1 MTKPTAFCA
10 DRIFDGN
17 RVAEKA
23 ALLVEGNKIT
33 GIVKQDA
40 IPSRYAQRP
49 DNAAM
54 IVPGFV
60 DLQVNGGGGALLN
73 ETPTQ
78 EGIAT
83 ICQAHAR
90 FGTTALMTTLITDGP
105 DIRDRAL
112 EAGKQATQAKVAGF
126 LGLHLEGPHLSVPRK
141 GVHVADFIRP
151 MDEQDLAVLLA
162 AQGTFGKSMITIA
175 PENVTIDQVAALVE
189 AGWHVSLGHTD
200 CDAETAFA
208 YFEAGAS
215 MATHLFNAMS
225 QMRNREPGLVGAVL
239 TTDKAYCGMIADGY
253 HIANANM
260 RVALHA
266 KKGPGRIFFVT
277 DAMSPTG
284 TDATEFILGGRQ
296 TFRREGRLALAD
308 GTLAGA
314 DIDMISMVRKAIKT
328 LPLSLEEALKM
339 ASRYPCEAIGAES
352 KGWLKPGFEAD
363 FLLLDETLS
372 LQSTWI
378 GGVCAHSNAN
388 QGPTA

>member
-17 RVAEKA
+17 RFTEKA
-23 ALLVEGNKIT
+23 ALLVDGDTVT
-33 GIVKQDA
+33 GIVKQDS
-40 IPSRYAQRP
+40 IPSHYAQHANKAP
-49 DNAAM
+49 M

-83 ICQAHAR
+83 ICDAHAR
-90 FGTTALMTTLITDGP
+90 FGTTALMPTLITDGP
-105 DIRDRAL
+105 DVRDRAL
-112 EAGKQATQAKVAGF
+112 EAGKQAAKAKTAGF

-151 MDEQDLAVLLA
+151 MEEQDLSVLLA

-175 PENVTIDQVAALVE
+175 PENVTIDQVKALVE

-266 KKGPGRIFFVT
+266 KQGPGRIFFVT

-284 TDATEFILGGRQ
+284 TDVTEFILGGRQ
-296 TFRREGRLALAD
+296 TFRRDGRLALAD

-314 DIDMISMVRKAIKT
+314 DIDMISMVRKALAT
-328 LPLSLEEALKM
+328 LPLSQEEALKM
-339 ASRYPCEAIGAES
+339 ASRYPSEAIGAQS
-352 KGWLKPGFEAD
+352 KGWLKPGFDAD
-363 FLLLDETLS
+363 FLLLDETLC

-378 GGVCAHSNAN
+378 GGTCAHNNNNSN
-388 QGPTA
+388 